1 MRAETPRIC
10 RGTAG
15 AMRVT
20 IRSPEEIL
28 AYRSLAEILGPNART
43 IWSVSSSDTIRAA
56 AQLMAENDIGFVVVI
71 DNDRL
76 AGVLS
81 ERDCVRHVSKAGQS
95 LETPVT
101 QIMVRDVVSVGL
113 QNTFAEC
120 LRLMHTHRIRHLP
133 VMQGSRVMAVI
144 SVRDLLSEA
153 TEHHKK
159 IIDELERERLTI
171 FTSMA

>member
-1 MRAETPRIC
+1 MKVA
-10 RGTAG
+10 
-15 AMRVT
+15 

-28 AYRSLAEILGPNART
+28 AYRSLVEILGPDARK
-43 IWSVSSSDTIRAA
+43 IWSVSSSDTVRAA
-56 AQLMAENDIGFVVVI
+56 AQLMAENDIGFVVVM

-95 LETPVT
+95 LETPVA
-101 QIMVRDVVSVGL
+101 QIMVRDVVSVGF

>member
-1 MRAETPRIC
+1 MRA
-10 RGTAG
+10 
-15 AMRVT
+15 T
-20 IRSPEEIL
+20 IRRPEEIL
-28 AYRSLAEILGPNART
+28 AYRSLIEILGPDARK
-43 IWSVSSSDTIRAA
+43 IWSVAPSDTVRAA
-56 AQLMAENDIGFVVVI
+56 AQLMAQNDIGFVVVM
-71 DNDRL
+71 DGDRL

-81 ERDCVRHVSKAGQS
+81 ERDCVRHMSKPGQS
-95 LETPVT
+95 LETPVA
-101 QIMVRDVVSVGL
+101 QIMVRDVVSVGF
-113 QNTFAEC
+113 QQTFAEC

-133 VMQGSRVMAVI
+133 VMQGSRLMGVI